1 MVLISRIF
9 LLLVILG
16 IYLVSGIFTVGPDEQ
31 AAVLRFSAWNRVA
44 VPGLH
49 YRLPW
54 PFEDHKKVKV
64 TVVNKTNN
72 TAQQDSPDSYMLTGD
87 FNILSVNFNVLWYV
101 HDIRKFYLMIQTQQ
115 TQYAWQR
122 SVWSGRSWPK
132 ICCNTL

>member
-1 MVLISRIF
+1 M
-9 LLLVILG
+9 
-16 IYLVSGIFTVGPDEQ
+16 
-31 AAVLRFSAWNRVA
+31 
-44 VPGLH
+44 PGLH

-72 TAQQDSPDSYMLTGD
+72 TTQQDSPDSYMLTGD

-101 HDIRKFYLMIQTQQ
+101 QDIRKFLFNDTNPANTIRV
-115 TQYAWQR
+115 AAI
-122 SVWSGRSWPK
+122 SVVGRSWQK